1 MKKLLIIIITCILL
15 LSSISPAFAYYTNM
29 PASLVLGQ
37 PNFVS
42 TGIGLSASLMGTP
55 QGVFSDGT
63 RLFVSDFTNSR
74 VLIWNR
80 LPMISGTPADVV
92 LGQPDFTSNTSNNGG
107 ISASTMNGPVYSYS
121 DGTHLVVADRGN
133 SRVLVWNS
141 IPTRNQQPA
150 DIVIGQPDFA
160 TSSAGT
166 TASKFSLTFGVVLNN
181 GKLFIVD
188 SGNIRV
194 LIFNSIPTTNGAS
207 ADVVVGQ
214 DLFTTKLSAAT
225 ANRFSNGGLASPRGV
240 AVANNKLFVSDY
252 ANHRVLIFDPIPTAN
267 GASASVVIGQPDFTS
282 NTSNNGGI
290 SCASLRF
297 PDGLLVTPNGRLLI
311 GDINSRVL
319 IFNKIPTTNFASA
332 DTVLGQ
338 ATCATATSNFGGL
351 SASSF
356 NANTKPGTE
365 LNNLLYVADTDNER
379 ILIFPNTTIT
389 PSINLTTPPS
399 SIGSGRYRLKGNV
412 FLNTNNQTYGLQT
425 LQADLNGT
433 GYGSVSFPGGR
444 NDGGGNSIYD
454 FNYDYLIR
462 SQAWC

>member
-1 MKKLLIIIITCILL
+1 MAHSKLGFQIQFLRILILTGGLSRKENDMKKLLIIIITCILL

-150 DIVIGQPDFA
+150 DIVIGQPDF
-160 TSSAGT
+160 
-166 TASKFSLTFGVVLNN
+166 
-181 GKLFIVD
+181 
-188 SGNIRV
+188 
-194 LIFNSIPTTNGAS
+194 
-207 ADVVVGQ
+207 
-214 DLFTTKLSAAT
+214 
-225 ANRFSNGGLASPRGV
+225 
-240 AVANNKLFVSDY
+240 
-252 ANHRVLIFDPIPTAN
+252 
-267 GASASVVIGQPDFTS
+267 TS

-356 NANTKPGTE
+356 N
-365 LNNLLYVADTDNER
+365 
-379 ILIFPNTTIT
+379 
-389 PSINLTTPPS
+389 
-399 SIGSGRYRLKGNV
+399 
-412 FLNTNNQTYGLQT
+412 
-425 LQADLNGT
+425 
-433 GYGSVSFPGGR
+433 
-444 NDGGGNSIYD
+444 
-454 FNYDYLIR
+454 
-462 SQAWC
+462 